1 MDSIKDILS
10 QLKRSTPQ
18 DKKKKK
24 EKEIQSKLFDFD
36 QLETNPKR
44 MFTEKGKYVS
54 TEHQSYGLRL
64 AGKLDDKKR
73 LTMYIKWAKTKP
85 RAVLESALS
94 FVSDYPNAESK
105 SKLFMWKV
113 KQLENEIKTKKEQE
127 QENTK

>member
-10 QLKRSTPQ
+10 QLKKETPQ
-18 DKKKKK
+18 KKVN
-24 EKEIQSKLFDFD
+24 ESQQELFDVD
-36 QLETNPKR
+36 SLETNPKKI
-44 MFTEKGKYVS
+44 FGDKGKYVS

-85 RAVLESALS
+85 RAVLETALS

-113 KQLENEIKTKKEQE
+113 KQLENEIKEKREQE
-127 QENTK
+127 QKDIE

>member
-10 QLKRSTPQ
+10 QLKKETPQ
-18 DKKKKK
+18 KK
-24 EKEIQSKLFDFD
+24 EVESQQELFDVNT
-36 QLETNPKR
+36 LETNPKKI
-44 MFTEKGKYVS
+44 FGDKGKYVS

-85 RAVLESALS
+85 RAVLETALS

-113 KQLENEIKTKKEQE
+113 KQLENEIKEKREQE
-127 QENTK
+127 QKNTI